1 MEGDSQ
7 MKKTILALSI
17 ALVITACGK
26 DDASTTA
33 TAPAATAESAAPAKP
48 VASAEESAK
57 QLNGIYEAYFEESL
71 KLNPVQATFL
81 GDKRY
86 NDQLPNFLGAEYR
99 EQSRALAQKYLDQ
112 VAAIDPA
119 VLTGQDRL
127 SHEIFVRERKLEL
140 EGMQYPD
147 HLIPINQFYN
157 VANFVVQLG
166 SGQNAQPFVTVEDYD
181 MWLKRVAQVPVIFDQ
196 AIANMREGMEK
207 GIVQPRVLMEKV
219 LPQIKAQVVAKPED
233 SVFYGPITNMP
244 KEIAD
249 ADRQRIT
256 AEYTAAIKD
265 TLVPAYQK
273 LHDFIEKEYLPK
285 TRDTVGLAA
294 LPNGDAWYA
303 FEVKQS
309 TTTDKTPEEIHQIGL
324 AEVAR
329 IQGEMEKVKAEVGFT
344 GTLKEFFADVKKNEK
359 LYFKTED
366 EMIGAYKAFRA
377 TLDPLL
383 PKLFEVFPKADYE
396 IRPVEAYR
404 AASSSSGSYQPP
416 SADGSRPGIFYANTY
431 DLKARPKTALE
442 SLFLHEAAPGHHFQL
457 TIQQELESLPKF
469 RRYGGETAF
478 AEGWGL
484 YAESLGKE
492 LGVYTDPYMYFGALD
507 AELWRSIRLVTDTG
521 IHAKGWTRDQV
532 LDYMY
537 ANSPVEPTRAISEAE
552 RFMAIPGQ
560 ALAYKMGQL
569 KIRELRTKAEQALG
583 PKFDLRKFH
592 TEVLRDGAVP
602 LSVLEAK
609 IDRWIA
615 EVQAAPAAAPAPAAT
630 PAAPAGT

>member
-1 MEGDSQ
+1 
-7 MKKTILALSI
+7 MKKTLLALSI
-17 ALVITACGK
+17 ALAVAACGK
-26 DDASTTA
+26 DEAPNTA
-33 TAPAATAESAAPAKP
+33 ANAPAPVAAAAPTPAD
-48 VASAEESAK
+48 AATRAQ

-86 NDQLPNFLGAEYR
+86 NDQLPNFLSAEYR
-99 EQSRALAQKYLDQ
+99 EQSKALAQKYLDQ
-112 VAAIDPA
+112 VKA
-119 VLTGQDRL
+119 VDSNGLTGQDRL
-127 SHEIFVRERKLEL
+127 SYDIFVREREIEL
-140 EGMQYPD
+140 EGFQFPD

-166 SGQNAQPFVTVEDYD
+166 SGQNAQPFETVEDYD
-181 MWLKRVAQVPVIFDQ
+181 AWLKRVAQVPVIFDQ
-196 AIANMREGMEK
+196 AIANMNEGIAG

-219 LPQIKAQVVAKPED
+219 LPQIQAQIVAKPED
-233 SVFYGPITNMP
+233 SIFYGPIENLP
-244 KEIAD
+244 AAFSD
-249 ADRQRIT
+249 ADKQRIT
-256 AEYTAAIKD
+256 EAYVAAISG

-273 LHDFIEKEYLPK
+273 LHDYIADDYLPK
-285 TRDTVGLAA
+285 TRDSVGLGAQ
-294 LPNGDAWYA
+294 PNGAAWYA
-303 FEVKQS
+303 YRAKVA
-309 TTTDKTPEEIHQIGL
+309 TTTDKTPDEIHAIGL
-324 AEVAR
+324 SEVAR
-329 IQGEMEKVKAEVGFT
+329 IQAEMEKVKAEVGFQ
-344 GTLKEFFADVKKNEK
+344 GTLKEFFVAVKKKPE

-366 EMIGAYKAFRA
+366 EMIDAYKAFRA

-404 AASSSSGSYQPP
+404 AQSASSGSYQQP
-416 SADGSRPGIFYANTY
+416 SADGTRPGIFYANTY

-442 SLFLHEAAPGHHFQL
+442 ALFLHEAAPGHHFQL
-457 TIQQELESLPKF
+457 TIQQELETLPKF

-484 YAESLGKE
+484 YSESLGKE

-532 LDYMY
+532 LEYMY
-537 ANSPVEPTRAISEAE
+537 ANSPVEPTRAVSEAE

-583 PKFDLRKFH
+583 PKFDVRKFH

-602 LSVLEAK
+602 LAVLEGK
-609 IDRWIA
+609 IDRFIA
-615 EVQAAPAAAPAPAAT
+615 DQQGAPAGGGAAAPQ
-630 PAAPAGT
+630 